1 MKKKYNIVI
10 LIIFLSITIEFSLRF
25 FLGFCDAPLYISDE
39 SYEYIAAPNQNGKRF
54 GNTYSFNSFSQRSKE
69 VNPNKTKILGLGD
82 SVIYGGVQSDQD
94 SIATSIVNKKLP
106 NLQML
111 NISSGSWGPDNC
123 SAYLK
128 KYGTFNAKAMLL
140 VVSSHDAFDV
150 MDFQPVVG
158 NHISYPKQQY
168 QLAWW
173 ELLDRYVNPR
183 ITKVFSKKTK
193 LDPDEKA
200 NQGIE
205 KNGINFNP
213 GFDELKLISRNFDLP
228 LIIYLHPEKSELQKK
243 KYNAQGG
250 LILNWATKNEIKILK
265 GLDYN
270 FTNIDYRDVI
280 HLSNSGQKKLAEI
293 MINEL
298 KTTIKYTSN

>member
-1 MKKKYNIVI
+1 MKKNKI
-10 LIIFLSITIEFSLRF
+10 LILLLFLTVTIEFSLRF

-39 SYEYIAAPNQNGKRF
+39 YIAAPNQSGKRF
-54 GNTYSFNSFSQRSKE
+54 GNTYSFNSFSQRSE
-69 VNPNKTKILGLGD
+69 EINTNKTKILGLGD

-94 SIATSIVNKKLP
+94 SIATSIVNEKLP
-106 NLQML
+106 NIQML

-123 SAYLK
+123 SAYLE

-140 VVSSHDAFDV
+140 VVSSHDAFDL

-158 NHISYPKQQY
+158 NHISYPEQQY
-168 QLAWW
+168 KLAWW

-183 ITKVFSKKTK
+183 ISIFFAKKIK

-200 NQGIE
+200 AQGIK
-205 KNGINFNP
+205 KNGTVFNP
-213 GFDELKLISRNFDLP
+213 GFDQLKLISTNLDLP
-228 LIIYLHPEKSELQKK
+228 LLIYLHAEKSELQNK
-243 KYNAQGG
+243 KYNTQGS
-250 LILNWATKNEIKILK
+250 LILEWANKNDVKILK
-265 GLDYN
+265 ELDYN
-270 FTNIDYRDVI
+270 FIDADYRDPI

-298 KTTIKYTSN
+298 KTIIKP